1 MPTKKKVFMRV
12 LQLCKK
18 FPFPLKDG
26 EAIAVVNLSRSLRD
40 AGASLTLLAMNTS
53 KHPTDLTQLPPDF
66 TQTFEEIHAVY
77 VNNFITIG
85 GALRNLL
92 FEKTAYHVSR
102 FISPDFEQKLVE
114 ILGGGLFDVILLET
128 VFLAP
133 YISTIRQ
140 VSPRSKIMLRSHNVE
155 HEVWERVAN
164 TMQNPLKAQYL
175 RFMNRRLQRFEL
187 SALADFDGI
196 VAITE
201 RDAEAF
207 RGFGYTG
214 RQVVAPVGLDC
225 KDYDFDAQRFE
236 DLVNKCSISFIGSL
250 DWMPN
255 QEGIRW
261 FLREVW
267 QPFFLKKPILLEVAG
282 INPPDWLRRTDLKNV
297 QILGEVADAKIFLR
311 QHAIMIAPLFSGGG
325 IRVKILEGM
334 MLGRVVITTSTGLEG
349 IAATDGVEVL
359 IANDAESFKEK
370 IEFCYKN
377 PQKMVEISQNARKW
391 VIENFDRNHIAK
403 RVITLF
409 EA

>member
-1 MPTKKKVFMRV
+1 
-12 LQLCKK
+12 
-18 FPFPLKDG
+18 
-26 EAIAVVNLSRSLRD
+26 
-40 AGASLTLLAMNTS
+40 
-53 KHPTDLTQLPPDF
+53 
-66 TQTFEEIHAVY
+66 
-77 VNNFITIG
+77 
-85 GALRNLL
+85 
-92 FEKTAYHVSR
+92 
-102 FISPDFEQKLVE
+102 FEQKLVE
-114 ILGGGLFDVILLET
+114 ILGGGHFDVILLET

-133 YISTIRQ
+133 YISTIRR
-140 VSPRSKIMLRSHNVE
+140 VSPHSKIMLRSHNVE

-175 RFMNRRLQRFEL
+175 RLMNRRLRRFEL

-207 RGFGYTG
+207 RGFGYAG

-225 KDYDFDAQRFE
+225 KDYDFDAQQFE
-236 DLVNKCSISFIGSL
+236 NLVNKCSISFIGSL

-267 QPFFLKKPILLEVAG
+267 QPFFQQKQLRLEVAG

-297 QILGEVADAKIFLR
+297 HILGEVADAKSFLR
-311 QHAIMIAPLFSGGG
+311 QHAVMIAPLFSGGG

-349 IAATDGVEVL
+349 IAATDGREVL
-359 IANDAESFKEK
+359 IANDAASFQEK
-370 IEFCYKN
+370 IDFCYKN
-377 PQKMVEISQNARKW
+377 PQKMLDISQNARHW
-391 VIENFDRNHIAK
+391 VIENFDRNRIAR
-403 RVITLF
+403 RVLTFF
-409 EA
+409 EEA